1 MRKYNLRHIMEKAW
15 QLFRKNREKGLRFG
29 ECLHRSWLSEKA
41 KEENARRIERAKVAA
56 GIGEEVNTWA
66 NWKALGHE
74 VVHGAKALFSTELIW
89 GSRGDGATYNAV
101 FFGKSQTRPIE
112 A

>member
-1 MRKYNLRHIMEKAW
+1 MRYDLKWIMTRAW
-15 QLFRKNREKGLRFG
+15 KNFRKVRGITFAES
-29 ECLHRSWLSEKA
+29 LHRAWISAKA
-41 KEENARRIERAKVAA
+41 QNENARRIEMARSAA
-56 GIGEEVNTWA
+56 GISEETNTWA

-89 GSRGDGATYNAV
+89 GSRGDGATYNAA
-101 FFGKSQTRPIE
+101 FFGRSQTRPIE